1 FVVASRRAS
10 EYYSPGLHRPH
21 HLRPGLHHPHHLRPR
36 FPPYAPAPSAVG
48 TPSGQC
54 MFAQMASTA
63 TGVAVGS
70 GAGAT
75 VTQTMTGGLG
85 GGQSEPA
92 RPDITQ
98 VSPGLASHRTGTACS
113 EEMRSFLACA
123 INTSDLKVCEGVNEA
138 LKKCI
143 FANGK

>member
-1 FVVASRRAS
+1 
-10 EYYSPGLHRPH
+10 
-21 HLRPGLHHPHHLRPR
+21 
-36 FPPYAPAPSAVG
+36 
-48 TPSGQC
+48 

-98 VSPGLASHRTGTACS
+98 EPYQQVGPQQQQQQQACS

-143 FANGK
+143 FANGLSLEDLL

>member
-1 FVVASRRAS
+1 I
-10 EYYSPGLHRPH
+10 PGGDANPF
-21 HLRPGLHHPHHLRPR
+21 PGSTIPTTYGPGSTI
-36 FPPYAPAPSAVG
+36 PTTYGPAPSAVG

-70 GAGAT
+70 GVGAT
-75 VTQTMTGGLG
+75 ITQTMTGGLG

-98 VSPGLASHRTGTACS
+98 QVGPQQQQQQQQQ
-113 EEMRSFLACA
+113 ACA
-123 INTSDLKVCEGVNEA
+123 CELAEFVACALGDLKLCEGSREA
-138 LKKCI
+138 LKRCMS
-143 FANGK
+143 ANGK

>member
-1 FVVASRRAS
+1 CIQEGLSAILQAVGVVNNTWYGPPSEASAS
-10 EYYSPGLHRPH
+10 S
-21 HLRPGLHHPHHLRPR
+21 LRPLLARPAAALRQP
-36 FPPYAPAPSAVG
+36 G
-48 TPSGQC
+48 

-70 GAGAT
+70 GVGAT
-75 VTQTMTGGLG
+75 ITQTMTGGLG
-85 GGQSEPA
+85 GGHTEPA
-92 RPDITQ
+92 RPDITYQ
-98 VSPGLASHRTGTACS
+98 VSPALASHRTGTACS